1 MPAVSD
7 REGVILEHNTR
18 PFADVA
24 KGYTRFRDGDVIFA
38 KITPCMENGKIAIA
52 EGLRN
57 GFACGSTEFH
67 VLRSNGNILP
77 QYLWRF
83 LRHKSFRVDAER
95 HMTGA
100 VGQRRVPAQYI
111 KDAAI
116 PLPPVSEQ
124 RRIVAKI
131 DNLLARSK
139 NAREELARVPRLV
152 QRNRQAVLATAFRG
166 DLPRVPLSDVMVST
180 FYGPRISSDAYV
192 EDGIPTLRTTDIGDW
207 GRLILQ
213 RPPNVRVTTQ
223 EFERWGFRDQDLMV
237 TRTGATIG
245 KCALYL
251 GSLGPAIPSAYL
263 IRLRLRLDI
272 IDARYA
278 LLFLLSPDGQEQ
290 LLAGRTATAQ
300 PNVNSKAISD
310 IQIPVPDLTLQRR
323 IVHSIDN
330 DFLWIDRVEG
340 EASRALSL
348 IERLDQAT
356 LTKAF
361 RGELVPQE
369 GVEQE
374 HREEVAAE

>member
-1 MPAVSD
+1 
-7 REGVILEHNTR
+7 
-18 PFADVA
+18 
-24 KGYTRFRDGDVIFA
+24 
-38 KITPCMENGKIAIA
+38 
-52 EGLRN
+52 
-57 GFACGSTEFH
+57 
-67 VLRSNGNILP
+67 
-77 QYLWRF
+77 
-83 LRHKSFRVDAER
+83 
-95 HMTGA
+95 
-100 VGQRRVPAQYI
+100 
-111 KDAAI
+111 
-116 PLPPVSEQ
+116 
-124 RRIVAKI
+124 
-131 DNLLARSK
+131 
-139 NAREELARVPRLV
+139 
-152 QRNRQAVLATAFRG
+152 
-166 DLPRVPLSDVMVST
+166 
-180 FYGPRISSDAYV
+180 
-192 EDGIPTLRTTDIGDW
+192 
-207 GRLILQ
+207 
-213 RPPNVRVTTQ
+213 
-223 EFERWGFRDQDLMV
+223 
-237 TRTGATIG
+237 
-245 KCALYL
+245 
-251 GSLGPAIPSAYL
+251 
-263 IRLRLRLDI
+263 LDI